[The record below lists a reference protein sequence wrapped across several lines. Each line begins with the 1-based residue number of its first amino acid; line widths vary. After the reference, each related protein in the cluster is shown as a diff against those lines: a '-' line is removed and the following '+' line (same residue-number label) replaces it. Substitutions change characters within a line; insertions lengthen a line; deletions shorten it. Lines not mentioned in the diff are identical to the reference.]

1 MNKKKFLLVII
12 SLLFLETATAQSSLL
27 KSGPMVGYS
36 TMKEALLW
44 VQTTKACAVKFQYW
58 DKKNVD
64 RKYFTEE
71 ITTNKHLV
79 FVAKLIADS
88 LKPGINYEYQLFL
101 NGKVVERPYALSF
114 QSQPLWQYRT
124 DPPAFKF
131 VMGSGT
137 YINEEKYDRPGKPYG
152 TGYEIFE
159 SMHKENP
166 DFMLWLGD
174 NVYLRE
180 ADWNSRTG
188 IMHRYTHTRS
198 LKEMQPLLGSTHHYA
213 IWDDHD
219 YGPNDSDR
227 SYWGKNMTEEAFNL
241 FWGNNNTNLT
251 GQGGTTNTFFW
262 NDVQFFMLDNRYFR
276 TPNNR
281 KDGERTMLGE
291 AQFQWLIDA
300 LIFSRASFKFIVIG
314 GQVLNSDVS
323 FEKYSTYGEEKT
335 RLLKAIRAAKVPGV
349 VFISGDVH
357 HTELSKDATSGYPFY
372 DFTVSPFTSGVYAI
386 KDNPNKYYVEGTLV
400 NEKNYGIIEVSG
412 PRQDRKLKFIVK
424 GSSGKKLW
432 EREIC
437 AKDLKEVE

>member
-1 MNKKKFLLVII
+1 
-12 SLLFLETATAQSSLL
+12 
-27 KSGPMVGYS
+27 MVGYS

-44 VQTTKACAVKFQYW
+44 VQTTKACDVKFQYW
-58 DKKNVD
+58 DKKNAD
-64 RKYFTEE
+64 RKYFTDEV
-71 ITTNKHLV
+71 TTDKHIA

-88 LKPGINYEYQLFL
+88 LEPGINYEYQLFI
-101 NGKVVERPYALSF
+101 NDKVVERPYSLSF
-114 QSQPLWQYRT
+114 QSQPLWQYRA

-137 YINEEKYDRPGKPYG
+137 YISEEKYDRPGKPYG

-159 SMHKENP
+159 SMHKEKS

-174 NVYLRE
+174 NIYLRE
-180 ADWNSRTG
+180 ADWNTRTG
-188 IMHRYTHTRS
+188 IMYRYTHTRS

-219 YGPNDSDR
+219 FGPNDSDR

-281 KDGERTMLGE
+281 KDGERTMIGE

-323 FEKYSTYGEEKT
+323 FEKYSTYPEEKA
-335 RLLKAIRAAKVPGV
+335 RLLKAIRDAKVRGV

-357 HTELSKDATSGYPFY
+357 HTELSMDATDGYPFY
-372 DFTVSPFTSGVYAI
+372 DFTVSPLTSGVYAV
-386 KDNPNKYYVEGTLV
+386 KDNPNKYFVEGTLV

-412 PRQDRKLKFIVK
+412 PRKDRKLKMIVK
-424 GSSGKKLW
+424 SASGKTLW
-432 EREIC
+432 TREVC
-437 AKDLKEVE
+437 ANDLKDQK